1 MSSYLKSKKIEIYR
15 TSGRKV
21 DEDGFPLEEEGKIH
35 SGKLWAYYRHSSSKE
50 YWAAQ
55 AAHYQEDAIFII
67 SYRNDIDPLTDY
79 ILYNGQ
85 RFDINGVDDYEGGRH
100 DIKISAR
107 YHK

>member
-15 TSGRKV
+15 TSGGKV

-55 AAHYQEDAIFII
+55 AAH
-67 SYRNDIDPLTDY
+67 
-79 ILYNGQ
+79 
-85 RFDINGVDDYEGGRH
+85 
-100 DIKISAR
+100 
-107 YHK
+107 